1 MHGQIIAHM
10 SDKQSC
16 IDNKHHSIYEMGK
29 LQHKLKSE
37 SELTRLQEHNLE
49 NVGEGVYLN
58 DGGSGRLTAGRSAA
72 GADKLCGGG
81 GLWPS
86 EQTTWMETRFSP

>member
-1 MHGQIIAHM
+1 M
-10 SDKQSC
+10 SDKQIC
-16 IDNKHHSIYEMGK
+16 IHNKHHSIYEMGK

-58 DGGSGRLTAGRSAA
+58 DGDGGGLTAGRLQGQMSCA
-72 GADKLCGGG
+72 GVEAYGRRSRR
-81 GLWPS
+81 P
-86 EQTTWMETRFSP
+86 

>member
-10 SDKQSC
+10 SDKKIC
-16 IDNKHHSIYEMGK
+16 IYNKHHSIYEVGK

-58 DGGSGRLTAGRSAA
+58 DGDGGRLTAGKSAA
-72 GADKLCGGG
+72 GADELCGGG
-81 GLWPS
+81 GLCPS